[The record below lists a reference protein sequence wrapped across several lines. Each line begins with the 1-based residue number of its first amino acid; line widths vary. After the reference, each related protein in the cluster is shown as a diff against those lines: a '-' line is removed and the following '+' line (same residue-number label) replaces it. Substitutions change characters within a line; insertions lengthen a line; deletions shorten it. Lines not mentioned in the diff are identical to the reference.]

1 MKSRSL
7 QFLLTLAVVLA
18 AGLAAAAEEKAAAQD
33 TNREIYRWQVEKYK
47 MLRKGVPDMEGF
59 QALFDKNLQP
69 QEKPKTQEEIYPWQ
83 WSEYPRLHEAFKER
97 ILRSKGKPPAKE
109 GIYSWQWE
117 DYPNLK
123 KEFQGVLDEEAQY
136 HHVKPFKTM
145 TATAEEKAFQEK
157 TGAAVTTSPKT
168 NP

>member
-1 MKSRSL
+1 MKSQSL
-7 QFLLTLAVVLA
+7 QFLLTLTLLLA
-18 AGLAAAAEEKAAAQD
+18 GGWTLAEEEKTAAQED
-33 TNREIYRWQVEKYK
+33 INREIYRWQVEKYK
-47 MLRKGVPDMEGF
+47 LLRKGPPGMEGF

-69 QEKPKTQEEIYPWQ
+69 KEKPKTQEEIYPWQ
-83 WSEYPRLHEAFKER
+83 WSEYPRLHEEFKEK

-123 KEFQGVLDEEAQY
+123 KEFQGVLDEQAQY
-136 HHVKPFKTM
+136 LQEKPFK
-145 TATAEEKAFQEK
+145 
-157 TGAAVTTSPKT
+157 TSPKT